1 MNAYPALTLPH
12 MPFRIEQEQP
22 SGRRV
27 GFWLLAVIG
36 HIVIAGLFLIAL
48 KGPDPIRDD
57 MAIELVAAP
66 TPQAPSPP
74 QVKPPEAKPE
84 IKQPA
89 RPHPVQQ
96 RVMTKPAPAID
107 QTSPAA
113 VAVTPSPPQ
122 AVATPAPQTPQAAP
136 PPTYLAALYAHLAR
150 YKHYP
155 RVAQLAHVE
164 GTALLRF
171 TMDRQGKVL
180 AYRIDRGS
188 GHADLDAEVS
198 AMIERAQPLPA
209 PPADMP
215 ETMELVIPVQ
225 FSVH

>member
-1 MNAYPALTLPH
+1 MSAIMMQT
-12 MPFRIEQEQP
+12 PFRIGQEQP
-22 SGRRV
+22 PNRRAA
-27 GFWLLAVIG
+27 FFLLAVVG

-48 KGPDPIRDD
+48 KGPDPIPDD

-66 TPQAPSPP
+66 ATPVPQAPAPP

-84 IKQPA
+84 IKQTP

-96 RVMTKPAPAID
+96 RVIPKPAPIYD
-107 QTSPAA
+107 PPSPAA
-113 VAVTPSPPQ
+113 VAVTPAPPH
-122 AVATPAPQTPQAAP
+122 AEAAPAQPTPQAAP
-136 PPTYLAALYAHLAR
+136 PPTYLATLYAHLAR

-155 RVAQLAHVE
+155 RAAQLAHVE

-180 AYRIDRGS
+180 SYRIERGS

-215 ETMELVIPVQ
+215 DTMEMVIPVQ

>member
-1 MNAYPALTLPH
+1 MSAIMMQAH
-12 MPFRIEQEQP
+12 FRIGQEEP
-22 SGRRV
+22 PNRRGV
-27 GFWLLAVIG
+27 FFLLAVIG

-48 KGPDPIRDD
+48 KGPDPIPDD
-57 MAIELVAAP
+57 MTIELVAAP
-66 TPQAPSPP
+66 AAPVPQAPAPP

-96 RVMTKPAPAID
+96 RVMPKPAPIND
-107 QTSPAA
+107 PPNPAS
-113 VAVTPSPPQ
+113 VAVTPAPPP
-122 AVATPAPQTPQAAP
+122 AAPAPETPQAAP

-155 RVAQLAHVE
+155 RAAQLAHVE

-215 ETMELVIPVQ
+215 DTMELVIPIQ

>member
-1 MNAYPALTLPH
+1 MQAH
-12 MPFRIEQEQP
+12 FRIGQEEP
-22 SGRRV
+22 PNRRGV
-27 GFWLLAVIG
+27 FFLLAVIG

-48 KGPDPIRDD
+48 KGPDPIPDD
-57 MAIELVAAP
+57 MTIELVAAP
-66 TPQAPSPP
+66 ASPAPP
-74 QVKPPEAKPE
+74 QVKPLEAKPE
-84 IKQPA
+84 IKQTP
-89 RPHPVQQ
+89 RPRPVQQ
-96 RVMTKPAPAID
+96 RVMPKPAPTID
-107 QTSPAA
+107 PPSPAA

-122 AVATPAPQTPQAAP
+122 AEAAPAPETPQAAP

-155 RVAQLAHVE
+155 RAAQLAHIE

-171 TMDRQGKVL
+171 TMDKQGKVL

-209 PPADMP
+209 PPQDMP
-215 ETMELVIPVQ
+215 STMELVIPIQ